1 MIEENYD
8 LKVHIKSATNA
19 MAAYRSVTVLG
30 RAGPR
35 RLPAFRAQSTLVS
48 DMAPMPSVA
57 KELFLGRLDP
67 RVLSFPDVIS
77 SNPARMHK
85 LNVRCRYVQ
94 GDPSGWLERPV
105 DLGLK
110 VHLAGH

>member
-1 MIEENYD
+1 
-8 LKVHIKSATNA
+8 

-35 RLPAFRAQSTLVS
+35 RLPALRSQSTLVS

-94 GDPSGWLERPV
+94 GSSKECREPKSGMQNIVKQDPGKARQNS
-105 DLGLK
+105 
-110 VHLAGH
+110 